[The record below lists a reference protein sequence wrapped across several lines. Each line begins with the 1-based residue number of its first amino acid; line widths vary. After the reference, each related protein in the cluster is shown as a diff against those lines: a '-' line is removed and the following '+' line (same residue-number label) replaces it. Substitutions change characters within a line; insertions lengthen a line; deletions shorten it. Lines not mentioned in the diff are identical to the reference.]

1 MRLPAQ
7 ARSCEKYHGAI
18 LPRTAIHPRVADEL
32 KAEGYSVTI
41 RDFMSD
47 HQTRDRVDS

>member
-7 ARSCEKYHGAI
+7 ARSCEKYHGTI
-18 LPRTAIHPRVADEL
+18 LLRTAIHPRVADKL

-41 RDFMSD
+41 RDFLSD
-47 HQTRDRVDS
+47 HQSGDRVDS